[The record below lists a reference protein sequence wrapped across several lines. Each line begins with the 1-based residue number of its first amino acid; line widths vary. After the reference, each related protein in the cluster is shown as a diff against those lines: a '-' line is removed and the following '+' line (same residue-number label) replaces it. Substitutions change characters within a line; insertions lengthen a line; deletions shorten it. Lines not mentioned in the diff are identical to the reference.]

1 MPSIDLPKVH
11 QIEEKENWMTLIVAY
26 LKDGR
31 LLEDRDKAKKLKV
44 RVAKYVLIDNV
55 LYKRDFS

>member
-1 MPSIDLPKVH
+1 
-11 QIEEKENWMTLIVAY
+11 MTPIVAY

-31 LLEDRDKAKKLKV
+31 LLEDRDKAKMLKV